1 MSTMETTRGRF
12 AARDAVA
19 GLLAATSVVIS
30 GLAAGLGFLIGVE
43 ARPGR
48 LAPVA
53 IAMAITAARMSS
65 RFQRLALKA
74 TITASV
80 AFVVGMTIA
89 VITES
94 PII

>member
-1 MSTMETTRGRF
+1 
-12 AARDAVA
+12 
-19 GLLAATSVVIS
+19 
-30 GLAAGLGFLIGVE
+30 
-43 ARPGR
+43 
-48 LAPVA
+48 
-53 IAMAITAARMSS
+53 MAITAARMSS